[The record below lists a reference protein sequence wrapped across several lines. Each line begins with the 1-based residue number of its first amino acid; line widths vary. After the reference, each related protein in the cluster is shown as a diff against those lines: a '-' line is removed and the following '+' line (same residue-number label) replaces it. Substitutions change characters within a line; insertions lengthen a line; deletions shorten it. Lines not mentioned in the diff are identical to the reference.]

1 MASIGSNQ
9 SWVSLSWEGKATKVL
24 KAATTSKAKATEEG
38 QHQRKQQHQKNA
50 DKIIKIKEGKE

>member
-1 MASIGSNQ
+1 
-9 SWVSLSWEGKATKVL
+9 L